1 MSWSGSLAVIRMG
14 ERPSRGDRVSIA
26 RGRTL
31 IEGRTPGLVAR
42 GLWVAIVAL
51 SLAEGAMIVAT
62 LQAPTADQWAV
73 RGNEALLALAWGSIG
88 ALIAV
93 RKPENRIGW
102 LLLALSLINACQGV
116 VDQYPALAAALRLPG
131 GEWARWVS
139 AWIWVIPSTGFLAFV
154 PLIFPDG
161 RLPSPRWRAVVLL
174 GMATMAVLVGT
185 IVLSIRPLGP
195 LAPGAN
201 VDPYLQALGPTTALG
216 FGLYLVAA
224 ATGVGSIVLR
234 YRRAAGE
241 AREQLK
247 WVAYALVLVVI
258 GAVVGTTPMFIG
270 QLFFMATVL
279 LAAVA
284 VGIAILHYRLYEID
298 LIINRTLVYG
308 ALSAILAGVYA
319 ASITL
324 SQRVFM
330 AVTGERSDAAIVLT
344 ALILVA
350 TFTPVH
356 RRLQAIVDRRLKP
369 TPPAALATA
378 SSLTVLEMLAA
389 AEERFREIAREEIA
403 KTTWQSGGSSPAG
416 RRSTAE
422 TKEPPAGPRPIG
434 TMVIGKA
441 EPKGGR
447 DGR

>member
-1 MSWSGSLAVIRMG
+1 MSWSGALAAMDDQLA
-14 ERPSRGDRVSIA
+14 RGDGASVA
-26 RGRTL
+26 QGRTL
-31 IEGRTPGLVAR
+31 IDGRTPGLVAG

-62 LQAPTADQWAV
+62 LQAPAADQWGF

-102 LLLALSLINACQGV
+102 LLLALSLINAFQGV
-116 VDQYPALAAALRLPG
+116 VDQYPALAADVRLPG

-161 RLPSPRWRAVVLL
+161 RLPSPRWRAGVLL

-201 VDPYLQALGPTTALG
+201 VNPYLQALGPTTALG

-224 ATGVGSIVLR
+224 ATGVGSLVLR
-234 YRRAAGE
+234 YRRATGE
-241 AREQLK
+241 AGEQLK
-247 WVAYALVLVVI
+247 WVAYALVLVVL
-258 GAVVGTTPMFIG
+258 GAVVGTTPIFLG

-279 LAAVA
+279 LTAVA

-308 ALSAILAGVYA
+308 ALSAILAGVYT

-324 SQRVFM
+324 SQRLFM
-330 AVTGERSDAAIVLT
+330 AATGERSDAAIVLT
-344 ALILVA
+344 TLIVAA
-350 TFTPVH
+350 TFTPVKT
-356 RRLQAIVDRRLKP
+356 RLQEVVDRRVKQ
-369 TPPAALATA
+369 TVPAAVGTHEYIDVAGILR
-378 SSLTVLEMLAA
+378 
-389 AEERFREIAREEIA
+389 AEEERLRQIAREEIA
-403 KTTWQSGGSSPAG
+403 GSTSQSTNNAMQARPPGPA
-416 RRSTAE
+416 AA
-422 TKEPPAGPRPIG
+422 PNARPG
-434 TMVIGKA
+434 A
-441 EPKGGR
+441 AC
-447 DGR
+447 

>member
-1 MSWSGSLAVIRMG
+1 MVGAAGREHHHLCRSDGVRPDRAGGRTVRADRVPGLGCDLRIPRHHGALPRPGAGEGRSAGPGDASMSWSGSLAVIRMG

-62 LQAPTADQWAV
+62 LQAPTADQWGV

-195 LAPGAN
+195 QPPGAN
-201 VDPYLQALGPTTALG
+201 VDPYLQA
-216 FGLYLVAA
+216 
-224 ATGVGSIVLR
+224 
-234 YRRAAGE
+234 
-241 AREQLK
+241 
-247 WVAYALVLVVI
+247 
-258 GAVVGTTPMFIG
+258 
-270 QLFFMATVL
+270 
-279 LAAVA
+279 
-284 VGIAILHYRLYEID
+284 
-298 LIINRTLVYG
+298 
-308 ALSAILAGVYA
+308 
-319 ASITL
+319 
-324 SQRVFM
+324 
-330 AVTGERSDAAIVLT
+330 
-344 ALILVA
+344 
-350 TFTPVH
+350 
-356 RRLQAIVDRRLKP
+356 
-369 TPPAALATA
+369 
-378 SSLTVLEMLAA
+378 
-389 AEERFREIAREEIA
+389 
-403 KTTWQSGGSSPAG
+403 
-416 RRSTAE
+416 
-422 TKEPPAGPRPIG
+422 
-434 TMVIGKA
+434 
-441 EPKGGR
+441 
-447 DGR
+447 